1 MPYLRGIAVHTSG
14 YDWIDLEALDRRN
27 IAIAIL
33 PDYST
38 QTVAEHTWGMILTMS
53 RRLHLSER
61 VANGE
66 LPSFISLR
74 GWELAG
80 KTLGIIGF
88 GRIGQAVARAAMGF
102 SMRVIYYDKQ
112 DIKSDSGIAVDFD
125 QVLSS
130 SDVIVIACNH
140 ERGAP
145 PLIDSYVIPKMKQGA
160 YLINPA
166 RPALVD
172 HVAVL
177 HAIRE
182 KRLAGY
188 AVDDRVFARE
198 QLVDLEP
205 GRIFQTS
212 HTAWYS
218 NEAIN
223 RGTRCWV
230 DNLIALAQN
239 RPINLVNRR

>member
-1 MPYLRGIAVHTSG
+1 
-14 YDWIDLEALDRRN
+14 
-27 IAIAIL
+27 
-33 PDYST
+33 
-38 QTVAEHTWGMILTMS
+38 
-53 RRLHLSER
+53 
-61 VANGE
+61 
-66 LPSFISLR
+66 
-74 GWELAG
+74 
-80 KTLGIIGF
+80 
-88 GRIGQAVARAAMGF
+88 
-102 SMRVIYYDKQ
+102 
-112 DIKSDSGIAVDFD
+112 
-125 QVLSS
+125 
-130 SDVIVIACNH
+130 VIVIAYNH

-145 PLIDSYVIPKMKQGA
+145 PLIDSYVIAKMKQGA

-205 GRIFQTS
+205 GRIFQTG